1 MEQRR
6 YGARLAVFSM
16 SAILFGAIALSV
28 IAIGPTS
35 ALDSAAMAWTH
46 VHATAW
52 LTDVMLRVSYLGGPS
67 ATGVYVFLL
76 VGYFLWRR
84 QFGVALGVAAVV
96 YGGMLLN
103 VLVKYA
109 FERARPVVENPV
121 ITLTTYSF
129 PSGHAAAS
137 TIFAGLLCVL
147 AFRSGSGHPDKALAL
162 AAATIWVG
170 MVCASRVYLGLHY
183 VTDVLAGVTEGVA
196 WLAVSTLLIER
207 FGTAAVRTPP

>member
-6 YGARLAVFSM
+6 YGARLAVFGM

-28 IAIGPTS
+28 IAIEPAST
-35 ALDSAAMAWTH
+35 LDSSAIAWAH
-46 VHATAW
+46 AHATPW

-67 ATGVYVFLL
+67 ATSVYVFLL
-76 VGYFLWRR
+76 GGYFLWRR
-84 QFGVALGVAAVV
+84 HFGTAIAVAAIV

-103 VLVKYA
+103 VVVKHA
-109 FERARPVVENPV
+109 FERARPAVEHPV

-147 AFRSGSGHPDKALAL
+147 AFRSGTGHAGNALAL
-162 AAATIWVG
+162 VAATIWVG

-196 WLAVSTLLIER
+196 WLAVSTLLVER
-207 FGTAAVRTPP
+207 FGTPAVKTPP